1 VKSRSSTVQRLFV
14 VGLIAL
20 LVAACSSSS
29 DTKTTA
35 ASTASGPKGTLRLV
49 VPGFSGEDLDPG
61 LFKTADESTYLPILY
76 DALIFFDPA
85 TGKLAPSLATKWDRA
100 ADGTLTFTL
109 RSDAKFHDGSPV
121 TSEDVKFSIERYIGR
136 GTPKLA
142 PAAGARLG
150 ALIDTIETPSPTTV
164 VFKSKGLAPAML
176 DDLAPNGGIA
186 PYIVPKAVVAKL
198 GDAEFNKHPVGSGPF
213 KFLAQEI
220 GRSMDFEVNTA
231 YWGTVPSVAKL
242 SLQTVPDISARLA
255 MLSGGQADIVSGIN
269 GPAIP
274 QVEGDKSL
282 KIVSSKA
289 PYLAFMTFGA
299 KTDPSSPF
307 SKVDVRRAMAMA
319 VDREGIIK
327 SQMFGKG
334 APASFMHWPQGLGFP
349 KDADSK
355 AYKYDPTAAKALLA
369 KAGATDFTFVMYAP
383 IDSRDLAQAVAQN
396 FRDVGLKPDLRI
408 VDIAEDLKQL
418 SDPASQKSTRLVQ
431 VFGYTGVTYRRDN
444 SGTAMNHLI
453 PGVNPVAN
461 ATGDADWEA
470 LMKGQAAEGDE
481 AKREASLMQ
490 GYSRVNEQVY
500 TLPLWYVDANFGLA
514 PTVAAYTP
522 ISGAP
527 YPYNL
532 QSVKLK

>member
-1 VKSRSSTVQRLFV
+1 VKAHTSLYRRLCVLTVLA
-14 VGLIAL
+14 AL
-20 LVAACSSSS
+20 LAACSSGGSS
-29 DTKTTA
+29 TTTA
-35 ASTASGPKGTLRLV
+35 ASTTGPKGTLRLV

-76 DALIFFDPA
+76 DALVFFDPA
-85 TGKLAPSLATKWDRA
+85 TGKLAPALATKWDRA

-109 RSDAKFHDGSPV
+109 RDNAKFHDGTPV
-121 TSEDVKFSIERYIGR
+121 TGDDVKFSIERYVGR

-150 ALIDTIETPSPTTV
+150 ALIDTITVTNPTTV
-164 VFKSKGLAPAML
+164 VFKSKGLAPGML

-186 PYIVPKAVVAKL
+186 PYIVPKAAVETMGA
-198 GDAEFNKHPVGSGPF
+198 DFNKKPIGSGPF
-213 KFLAQEI
+213 KFVSQEI
-220 GRSMDFEVNTA
+220 GRSMQFEVNPA

-269 GPAIP
+269 GPAVP

-282 KIVSSKA
+282 KVISSKA

-299 KTDPSSPF
+299 KTDPASPF
-307 SKVDVRRAMAMA
+307 SKVEVRRAMAMA

-334 APASFMHWPQGLGFP
+334 SPASFMHWPQGLGFP

-355 AYKYDPTAAKALLA
+355 AYKYDAAGAKALLA
-369 KAGATDFTFVMYAP
+369 KAGATDFSFVMYAP

-418 SDPASQKSTRLVQ
+418 SDEAGKKSTRLVQ

-453 PGVNPVAN
+453 TGVNPVAN
-461 ATGDADWEA
+461 PTGDSAWEQ
-470 LMKGQAAEGDE
+470 LMKDQATEGDE
-481 AKREASLMQ
+481 AKREQMLMQ
-490 GYSRVNEQVY
+490 GYDRINDQVY

-514 PTVAAYTP
+514 PTVASYTP
-522 ISGAP
+522 ITGAP